1 MDSVLNDFG
10 TDLLARIEKSNAEH
24 CQGCL
29 ALINDEPKAVL
40 FCVLGGNCKELDRE
54 VVLGNTRETPV
65 TSPRVRR
72 AS

>member
-1 MDSVLNDFG
+1 MGTVLNDFG

-29 ALINDEPKAVL
+29 ALIADDRKATP
-40 FCVLGGNCKELDRE
+40 FCALGGRCKELDVE
-54 VVLGNTRETPV
+54 VVLGESRDTPATSWRTRM
-65 TSPRVRR
+65 